1 MSEAPATPS
10 FDIAIVGGG
19 MVGASLAVAL
29 QGLPLRI
36 AVIEAVPVASAAQP
50 SFDERTTALSNG
62 SRRILE
68 TLNVWPDVAAAA
80 TPIAKIHV
88 SDQGRFGFARIDAAE
103 QGLSAM
109 GFVVPNR
116 ALGAALWARLAD
128 SAMIRRF
135 CPGQVLR
142 VTSGDRAVELDV
154 LEGGVETT
162 LRAQLVVAADGA
174 NSAVR
179 AAVGVAAE
187 ARDYGQTAII
197 TTVLPQ
203 RFHDHVAYERF
214 TPSGPMALLPLSDG
228 RCTLVLTLEPLMA
241 KATMTWSDD
250 EFLAEV
256 QTRFGFRLGRFL
268 KVGRR
273 VPYPLSLTR
282 STATSGGRCV
292 IIGNAAQGLHPVAGM
307 GFNLGLRD
315 VASLAEL
322 VAERCR
328 SAGGDP
334 REVDNSADLGDA
346 RLLAA
351 YDAWRAADRGGIIAF
366 TDGLV
371 RVFSNPLGAVQ
382 RLRNLGLLA
391 FDICPPAKTALSR
404 LSTGAAGR
412 VPKLARGVALT

>member
-1 MSEAPATPS
+1 MTDMCEPGM
-10 FDIAIVGGG
+10 FDVAIVGGG

-29 QGLPLRI
+29 EGLGLRI
-36 AVIEAVPVASAAQP
+36 AVIEAVPHDSAAQP

-68 TLNVWPDVAAAA
+68 MLGVWAAVSPSA
-80 TPIAKIHV
+80 TAIAKIHV
-88 SDQGRFGFARIDAAE
+88 SDQGRFGFARIAAAE

-116 ALGAALWARLAD
+116 ALGAALWSRLAD
-128 SAMIRRF
+128 RQSVRVF
-135 CPGQVLR
+135 CPAQVLR
-142 VTSGDRAVELDV
+142 VAADDHRVELT
-154 LEGGVETT
+154 LAEGGGETR
-162 LRAQLVVAADGA
+162 LQAQLVVAADGA
-174 NSAVR
+174 HSAVR

-187 ARDYGQTAII
+187 IRDYDQTAII

-203 RFHDHVAYERF
+203 RFHDYVAYERF
-214 TPSGPMALLPLSDG
+214 TRSGPLALLPLSDG
-228 RCTLVLTLEPLMA
+228 RCTLVLTLTHSLA
-241 KATMTWSDD
+241 QAALAWSDQ

-256 QTRFGFRLGRFL
+256 QDRFGFRLGRFL

-273 VPYPLSLTR
+273 VSYPLSLTR
-282 STATSGGRCV
+282 SAATSRGRCV

-322 VAERCR
+322 VAEHW
-328 SAGGDP
+328 GGSQS
-334 REVDNSADLGDA
+334 VAA
-346 RLLAA
+346 LLAE

-382 RLRNLGLLA
+382 RLRNLALLA
-391 FDICPPAKTALSR
+391 FDVMPPAKAALSR

-412 VPKLARGVALT
+412 VPKLARGAALR